1 MKKVI
6 LILSILILNS
16 CAVNLSTAGKE
27 IRIVSSD
34 MKDCCCESLGIVSG
48 SWGMGMSQ
56 GMDAESSYNQVRN
69 DVHFSKN
76 RLKNGFLKIS
86 PEISKK
92 SMPFVAKLDLS
103 KLKMEEVK
111 NGPKVMSKKG
121 YKIDVKKTK
130 AISTTI

>member
-69 DVHFSKN
+69 DV
-76 RLKNGFLKIS
+76 
-86 PEISKK
+86 
-92 SMPFVAKLDLS
+92 AKLGGNAFWVITSSTNEYASQVQAEALKCNFSQKIRKEVETSES
-103 KLKMEEVK
+103 K
-111 NGPKVMSKKG
+111 
-121 YKIDVKKTK
+121 
-130 AISTTI
+130 